1 MRSVLPSR
9 SLLVL
14 LIALVGL
21 GPASATT
28 FASADMVLHRG
39 DFDFVDDPVAW
50 DAEINAALGASF
62 PYIASVGTHDVAK
75 GGSYQQKLIE
85 RLSRIPDATC
95 VDDYRVKA
103 ACSWQGPFFMLSGA
117 GMYAVELRR
126 DVNSTQGPA
135 TITITSPVQ
144 DATVPSGPLV
154 TQFSVQD
161 FVIGDVGQPHLHFYI
176 DSDPIPY
183 EFYNA
188 SNCDA
193 EGTCVQYQGVHT
205 HFSHWQG
212 ASSIAILGLSSQQH
226 TVRFALV
233 DSTHTELTNPEA
245 ASTLTFTVAQPPTGE
260 FTLDLVAD
268 GLNFP
273 VRMAATPAGRLFY
286 NEMNSGQIRVLDAN
300 FSLLPQ
306 PFYSGLPR
314 SN

>member
-1 MRSVLPSR
+1 M
-9 SLLVL
+9 
-14 LIALVGL
+14 
-21 GPASATT
+21 
-28 FASADMVLHRG
+28 
-39 DFDFVDDPVAW
+39 
-50 DAEINAALGASF
+50 
-62 PYIASVGTHDVAK
+62 
-75 GGSYQQKLIE
+75 
-85 RLSRIPDATC
+85 
-95 VDDYRVKA
+95 
-103 ACSWQGPFFMLSGA
+103 
-117 GMYAVELRR
+117 
-126 DVNSTQGPA
+126 
-135 TITITSPVQ
+135 
-144 DATVPSGPLV
+144 
-154 TQFSVQD
+154 
-161 FVIGDVGQPHLHFYI
+161 
-176 DSDPIPY
+176 
-183 EFYNA
+183 EFYHKPIMRR
-188 SNCDA
+188 STERFQFILDRKPQPYNCKACRKDFSIKTNTLMHGSKLPLRTWA
-193 EGTCVQYQGVHT
+193 LAYS

>member
-1 MRSVLPSR
+1 MERRHRINGENTPKHQPEIPETTDGILDLLSLAPYGAYAVDISQIIVFWNRSAERILGHKADRIIGHRCYEVLQHLPGEGSTPICMEGCPS
-9 SLLVL
+9 
-14 LIALVGL
+14 I
-21 GPASATT
+21 
-28 FASADMVLHRG
+28 
-39 DFDFVDDPVAW
+39 
-50 DAEINAALGASF
+50 
-62 PYIASVGTHDVAK
+62 
-75 GGSYQQKLIE
+75 
-85 RLSRIPDATC
+85 RLAREGRIPPVVRVRARC
-95 VDDYRVKA
+95 VSGLRKEITVTPLIVPA
-103 ACSWQGPFFMLSGA
+103 AQEDRTLLLP
-117 GMYAVELRR
+117 
-126 DVNSTQGPA
+126 
-135 TITITSPVQ
+135 
-144 DATVPSGPLV
+144 
-154 TQFSVQD
+154 
-161 FVIGDVGQPHLHFYI
+161 
-176 DSDPIPY
+176 
-183 EFYNA
+183 
-188 SNCDA
+188 
-193 EGTCVQYQGVHT
+193 